1 MRRFRRRRRAFRHIN
16 RLRSAHQLYDMGNF
30 FDAAV
35 VFEELASLAE
45 SRSRPRA
52 PQLLLQAGRAYAK
65 AGEHKTGYDLLLRG
79 LRLMAERG
87 QQRRLI
93 ATSARILRAMEGQG
107 DHKQATKLKRA
118 IDQLMDEYGLEIPP
132 TSPSP
137 ARPKLPPKCPQC
149 GGSVHPDEVKWH
161 SDQTAVCVYCGSILE
176 PQL

>member
-65 AGEHKTGYDLLLRG
+65 AGEHKTGYDLLLPRSALDG
-79 LRLMAERG
+79 GTRSAATTDCD
-87 QQRRLI
+87 QRAHL
-93 ATSARILRAMEGQG
+93 AS
-107 DHKQATKLKRA
+107 
-118 IDQLMDEYGLEIPP
+118 YG
-132 TSPSP
+132 
-137 ARPKLPPKCPQC
+137 RP
-149 GGSVHPDEVKWH
+149 G
-161 SDQTAVCVYCGSILE
+161 
-176 PQL
+176 

>member
-1 MRRFRRRRRAFRHIN
+1 MP
-16 RLRSAHQLYDMGNF
+16 QLY
-30 FDAAV
+30 
-35 VFEELASLAE
+35 SK
-45 SRSRPRA
+45 S
-52 PQLLLQAGRAYAK
+52 LLLWQKVEVDRVHHSCSCKLEEPMQRQASIK
-65 AGEHKTGYDLLLRG
+65 QVMTCSFRG